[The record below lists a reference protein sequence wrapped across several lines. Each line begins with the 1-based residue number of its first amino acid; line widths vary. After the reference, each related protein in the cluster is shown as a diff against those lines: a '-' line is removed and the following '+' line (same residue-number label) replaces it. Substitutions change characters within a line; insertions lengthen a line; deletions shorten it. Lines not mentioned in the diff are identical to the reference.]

1 MNISN
6 IKVAITEKDIYSI
19 INDVLRDYV
28 DIEGLKI
35 NKVLIDKN
43 IYIEGS
49 FKHKVELPFS
59 VYISIKSIQNNTLV
73 LTIEKINVKN
83 LKIFNGI
90 IKLVLKS
97 INSKVQDLGIYFEET
112 FVNIN
117 FYKLC
122 KVIPMV
128 DFKLEALKIV
138 PFGLE
143 AELSDFIFESEEKK
157 EEASKEKAEAAN
169 GEEEKEKLNT
179 NKEESKINSSLYNYK
194 AFRREFNTKIS
205 EKYKKFAP
213 YIMIIPDI
221 LALFLRLYKDQRVT
235 KETKANISIALG
247 YLLFP
252 LDFIP
257 DSIPLLGK
265 IDDLAVTFY
274 ILQKVL
280 CDIPKEVI
288 LENWEGEENI
298 IEICSEAMV
307 LIQDKFGTNEI
318 KKAIDVIRLSSKKVI
333 SFFTVK

>member
-6 IKVAITEKDIYSI
+6 IKVTITEKDIYSI

-43 IYIEGS
+43 IYVEGS
-49 FKHKVELPFS
+49 YKHKVEIPFS
-59 VYISIKSIQNNTLV
+59 VYISIKNIKNNTLT

-97 INSKVQDLGIYFEET
+97 INSKVQDLGIEFEET
-112 FVNIN
+112 YVNID

-122 KVIPMV
+122 RVIPMV
-128 DFKLEALKIV
+128 DFKLEALKII

-143 AELSDFIFESEEKK
+143 AELSNFIFENEDKK
-157 EEASKEKAEAAN
+157 EHAPKEKTEEATT
-169 GEEEKEKLNT
+169 EEGKEKLNT
-179 NKEESKINSSLYNYK
+179 KKDEEKVNSSLYNYR
-194 AFRREFNTKIS
+194 AFRREFNTRIS

-221 LALFLRLYKDQRVT
+221 LALFLRLYKDPRVT

-257 DSIPLLGK
+257 DTIPLLGK
-265 IDDLAVTFY
+265 IDDFAVTFY
-274 ILQKVL
+274 ILQKLL

-288 LENWEGEENI
+288 IENWEGEENI
-298 IEICSEAMV
+298 IEICSEAMI

-333 SFFTVK
+333 SFFTIK